1 MVCFDVLNKYNCF
14 FVHLKTLFFDHFHF
28 LVICMAIW
36 GFWLKTL
43 SWKLLW
49 VRIRS
54 GVGWEIETSC
64 FGLNCCQ
71 VMWQPAAKE
80 PGSYFWTFDMLAG
93 VSRYDF
99 HTLKMAKSEI
109 FWNLVGSLWKG
120 PWWLL
125 LIEKLSEM
133 VCFDVL
139 KGAALFLV
147 HLKTLFF
154 DHFRFLV
161 ICMAIWDFGLKTL
174 RWKLLRGRIRSGV
187 GWEIE
192 TSCFGVNCCQVMS
205 PTHAK
210 ENGPYFW
217 TFDMLAGVSRYDFRT
232 LKMAKSE
239 IFWKL
244 VGSLWNGPWWLL
256 LIEKL
261 SEMVCFDVIKGP
273 ALFMVHLKRLSF
285 ACFSCPR
292 HMHGDLRI
300 WVENT

>member
-1 MVCFDVLNKYNCF
+1 MVSGGVLKGSALIL
-14 FVHLKTLFFDHFHF
+14 VHLKTFFFDRFHF

-36 GFWLKTL
+36 DFGLKTL
-43 SWKLLW
+43 RWKLLSG
-49 VRIRS
+49 RIRS
-54 GVGWEIETSC
+54 EVGWEIETSC

-99 HTLKMAKSEI
+99 HTLKMAKSDI
-109 FWNLVGSLWKG
+109 FWKLVGSLWNG

-154 DHFRFLV
+154 DPF
-161 ICMAIWDFGLKTL
+161 
-174 RWKLLRGRIRSGV
+174 
-187 GWEIE
+187 
-192 TSCFGVNCCQVMS
+192 
-205 PTHAK
+205 
-210 ENGPYFW
+210 
-217 TFDMLAGVSRYDFRT
+217 
-232 LKMAKSE
+232 
-239 IFWKL
+239 
-244 VGSLWNGPWWLL
+244 
-256 LIEKL
+256 
-261 SEMVCFDVIKGP
+261 
-273 ALFMVHLKRLSF
+273 SF
-285 ACFSCPR
+285 PS
-292 HMHGDLRI
+292 HMHGDLRF